1 MEEEPELGEG
11 IEDREVVAHGGSGH
25 GIVAQTDDGLSG
37 SPVVPWEKNRRKA
50 SIEQDAPASSEQDHS
65 KVTEERD
72 GAGVPRPV
80 AADTLRIAPPAT
92 GGSSAWK
99 RPHVEFPDHVE
110 FKYDGDT
117 PLSCASEECAELVRQ
132 VRGGAN
138 DIPSVKDLSFWEPYI
153 DAARTK
159 VLVRV
164 TAFFNSRCIE
174 NSYLILTLACVC
186 AE

>member
-117 PLSCASEECAELVRQ
+117 PLSYASKECAELVRQ
-132 VRGGAN
+132 IRGGAN
-138 DIPSVKDLSFWEPYI
+138 DIPSVKDLSFWERYI

-159 VLVRV
+159 VLVMV
-164 TAFFNSRCIE
+164 TAFFNSRCRE
-174 NSYLILTLACVC
+174 NFYLILTLACVC